1 MLRRSWQAV
10 LERSGPVLRGLLE
23 TATPVAY
30 DGETLELA
38 FPPDRKFAATRV
50 AEREAEKL
58 RRTLQEV
65 LGIAPQLKCMVRE
78 AVAGPPMAEEEPPL
92 SEEAAL
98 ARLQSELDASI
109 AADPE

>member
-10 LERSGPVLRGLLE
+10 LEKAGPVLRGLLE

-30 DGETLELA
+30 DGESLELA
-38 FPPDRKFAATRV
+38 FPPGRKFAATRV

-58 RRTLQEV
+58 QRTLQEV
-65 LGIAPQLKCMVRE
+65 LGIAPRVRCVVRE
-78 AVAGPPMAEEEPPL
+78 PVAGPPVAEDEPPL

-98 ARLQSELDASI
+98 AALKSEL

>member
-10 LERSGPVLRGLLE
+10 LERGGPVLRGLLE

-30 DGETLELA
+30 DGATLELA
-38 FPPDRKFAATRV
+38 FPPNRKFAATRV
-50 AEREAEKL
+50 AEREQERL

-65 LGIAPQLKCMVRE
+65 LGISPKVKCLVRE
-78 AVAGPPMAEEEPPL
+78 AVAGPAPVEEDPPL

-98 ARLQSELDASI
+98 ARLRSELDADVSV
-109 AADPE
+109 DSE

>member
-10 LERSGPVLRGLLE
+10 LEKAGPVLRGLLE

-30 DGETLELA
+30 DGTTLELA

-58 RRTLQEV
+58 QRTLTEV
-65 LGIAPQLKCMVRE
+65 LGISPKIRCEVRQPT
-78 AVAGPPMAEEEPPL
+78 AGPPVADEEPAL

-98 ARLQSELDASI
+98 AALKSEL
-109 AADPE
+109 AADSE